1 MVIVKYSVILQNYK
15 SILNFIRGVK
25 VWWILDSKIIKGWI
39 ELDNIYFINFKIL
52 TNKC

>member
-25 VWWILDSKIIKGWI
+25 VWWILDSKIRKGLI
-39 ELDNIYFINFKIL
+39 ELDKIYFIKVKML
-52 TNKC
+52 TSKY

>member
-1 MVIVKYSVILQNYK
+1 MVIVKYSVILPDYK

-25 VWWILDSKIIKGWI
+25 VWWILDSKIIKGLI
-39 ELDNIYFINFKIL
+39 ELDEIHFINFKIL

>member
-1 MVIVKYSVILQNYK
+1 MVTVKYSVILQNYK

-25 VWWILDSKIIKGWI
+25 VWRILDSKIIKGLI
-39 ELDNIYFINFKIL
+39 ELDEIHFINFKIL

>member
-1 MVIVKYSVILQNYK
+1 MVTVKYSVILQNYK

-25 VWWILDSKIIKGWI
+25 VWWILDSKIIKGLT
-39 ELDNIYFINFKIL
+39 ELDEIHFINFKIL